1 MGTGIPALATPSPS
15 PYASSMPHGAQPI
28 QVLLK
33 S

>member
-1 MGTGIPALATPSPS
+1 MGIPALDTPQL
-15 PYASSMPHGAQPI
+15 YASSVPHGAQPI